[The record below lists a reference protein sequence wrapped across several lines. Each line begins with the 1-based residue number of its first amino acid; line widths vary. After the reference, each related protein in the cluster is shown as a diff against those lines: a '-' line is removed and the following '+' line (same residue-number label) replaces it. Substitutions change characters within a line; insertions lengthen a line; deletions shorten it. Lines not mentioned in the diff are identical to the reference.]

1 MEKDVIKQINYYLI
15 DIVKK
20 IMEMIDNKYVRI
32 EIYLE
37 KCIRSSLKFPNA
49 DFTIGIKDTLLKSYQ
64 EYPPL
69 IRVGIGSLGVNKEAQ
84 KVIKQFFK
92 DTFGLDKVYLERE
105 CSNSDTDILY
115 EIVYKVSK
123 ELFEK
128 FEVLSKI
135 D

>member
-1 MEKDVIKQINYYLI
+1 
-15 DIVKK
+15 
-20 IMEMIDNKYVRI
+20 MIDNKYVRI

-49 DFTIGIKDTLLKSYQ
+49 DFTIGIKDVLPEPYR

-84 KVIKQFFK
+84 EGIKLFFK

-105 CSNSDTDILY
+105 YSNSDKDILY
-115 EIVYKVSK
+115 EIIYKVPR

>member
-1 MEKDVIKQINYYLI
+1 
-15 DIVKK
+15 
-20 IMEMIDNKYVRI
+20 MIDNKYVRI

-37 KCIRSSLKFPNA
+37 GCIRSNLKFPNA
-49 DFTIGIKDTLLKSYQ
+49 DFTIGIKDVLPEPYR

-84 KVIKQFFK
+84 EGIKRFFK
-92 DTFGLDKVYLERE
+92 DTFGLDEVYLERE
-105 CSNSDTDILY
+105 YSNSDTDILY